1 MSTKA
6 GSGAPGL
13 VRVSSAKRVVLSAGR
28 GKRGEPGQ
36 RREGRGKSADTGAKD
51 TSRHGYADPGCTV
64 SLSLFK
70 KKYLL
75 SLFDCARFQLWHA
88 GSSVAPCGI

>member
-51 TSRHGYADPGCTV
+51 TSCHGYADPGCTV
-64 SLSLFK
+64 SLYLFK
-70 KKYLL
+70 KKI
-75 SLFDCARFQLWHA
+75 FIEF
-88 GSSVAPCGI
+88 I

>member
-1 MSTKA
+1 MPGTWVSTKA

-13 VRVSSAKRVVLSAGR
+13 VRVSGEEGSAERPGR

-36 RREGRGKSADTGAKD
+36 RREGRGKSADTGAED

-64 SLSLFK
+64 SLSLK
-70 KKYLL
+70 KKI
-75 SLFDCARFQLWHA
+75 FIEF
-88 GSSVAPCGI
+88 I

>member
-70 KKYLL
+70 KKI
-75 SLFDCARFQLWHA
+75 FIEF
-88 GSSVAPCGI
+88 I